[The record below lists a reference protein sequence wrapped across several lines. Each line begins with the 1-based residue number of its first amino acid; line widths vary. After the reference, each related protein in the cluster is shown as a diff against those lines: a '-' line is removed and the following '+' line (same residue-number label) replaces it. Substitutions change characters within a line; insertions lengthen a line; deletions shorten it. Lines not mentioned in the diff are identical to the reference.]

1 MVLVSFHLGLTTV
14 LTKNVLI
21 SSESKNRLGSIS
33 AEKRISAEKVFRL
46 NRGTDLE
53 LTRTRFKEVKT
64 DATATAADHSSNLL
78 TAMIARIT
86 ALLDCLIVK
95 TRRDDEDLEF

>member
-53 LTRTRFKEVKT
+53 LTRTRFKEVKS
-64 DATATAADHSSNLL
+64 DATATDHSSSLL
-78 TAMIARIT
+78 TNMIARIT

-95 TRRDDEDLEF
+95 TRSDKNEGG